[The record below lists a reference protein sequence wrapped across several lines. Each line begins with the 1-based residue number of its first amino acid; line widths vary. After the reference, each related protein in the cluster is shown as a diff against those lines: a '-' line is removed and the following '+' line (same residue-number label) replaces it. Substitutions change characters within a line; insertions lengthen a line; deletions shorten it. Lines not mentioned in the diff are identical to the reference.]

1 MADGTLYLLLFTLL
15 AAIAIGVRMYM
26 KQQPKPVDTGKV
38 KSEAQAAVDLSFS
51 AEEAAP
57 GAPAPAAPSA
67 PGVPAA
73 PSVPSAP
80 VAPGTPAA
88 PSAPGAPAA
97 PAKTTGSPASTPAAG
112 PSPALSATSI
122 AATLAKDPQFYATI
136 AANMVSDKI
145 LSKVFTKLATKMLE
159 RSASKMGSKA
169 LLKASLNSADNIL
182 EKLGTRMLTKATTKA
197 ATKAATSVGTG
208 LAAKGATAAAA
219 GPAAPI
225 VAAAEFIFNA
235 TLGYMDSLNLG
246 GFQDYTSGDDLMN
259 QKKEMDKIF
268 KEEVVK
274 LGVAYPLLYGPLD
287 RLGESGANAYTT
299 ALSTEITTL
308 MEAPGNEYIEGA
320 MAKFRALP
328 EARQGELALDSNAMT
343 DFITSNIDMDKV
355 IDKAVDTLCTK
366 NNGKM
371 VTLEGGRKQCGFSD
385 AKSCKNWPLT
395 PQHPVYI
402 EWNTTTNQCEI
413 KPSLMRVTCE
423 KMGKGVTYNET
434 TGSCN
439 LSEEY
444 CLQKSGT
451 KNCKIGKAQDIA
463 ESIFGRAFVRGILNV
478 FDFENMY
485 HPCPP
490 GTINPTAWLAS
501 EANKVID
508 KAESATGLDKTDIL
522 GMRQRTQNAM
532 QGFANMN
539 LMCFSDKCEEPTE
552 KGSGL
557 GIGFCYAKC
566 KTGYKSDGASQ
577 CIQECPPGYD
587 RTGGPM
593 GFTCAKQCPDGF
605 PKPTPGDVV
614 SCAKPL
620 PFNRDAKPATLQCNP
635 DEEVG
640 SASAGLCYPKC
651 KVGYKSDGI
660 TRCIQDCPPGYD
672 RTGGPAGVTCAK
684 QCPSGLDKP
693 TPTDVVSC
701 KRPMQVGREP
711 VPTKPKCNADE
722 DLIGL
727 ICYKKCRDGYSSPP
741 GLPDW
746 CYKSCDAGW
755 SQSTVDICQKSG
767 CDANE
772 EQGGAMCYPKCRDG
786 FSSNG
791 ATLCLKGCNAGY
803 RTDPLTC
810 FRGSDSKGK
819 GGCCARAC
827 AYGKCS
833 DNGKCGNSC
842 PAGYRNDPCTCFRDA
857 HTYERERYDRGV
869 GRGILKTYTRD
880 RYKRDSASRMGCDD
894 GRTQDTAGLC
904 YKACPA
910 GFRGVPGSVATCE
923 HVPPPGFENGATA
936 ALYQRPTLKSDE
948 YSRGAGASRMK
959 CDADRTQDTAGLCY
973 KACPGGWHKTT
984 VNFCEKDVP
993 AGYMETAA
1001 LLTRPIIK
1009 SDVYLRKLE
1018 GPSLSMTMRKRKAP
1032 VPSTSENDVKN
1043 SSLGKRAMELGSA
1056 VKSGDPLA
1064 IASSAAIFSIASSPF
1079 TQAFGLAPLT
1089 DLIPSGQQMSEMAN
1103 DAEW

>member
-51 AEEAAP
+51 AEEAAKQ
-57 GAPAPAAPSA
+57 
-67 PGVPAA
+67 
-73 PSVPSAP
+73 
-80 VAPGTPAA
+80 AA
-88 PSAPGAPAA
+88 PSAPGAPAPANPSAPGVPSAPSAPGAPAVPGA
-97 PAKTTGSPASTPAAG
+97 PAKTTGATEPPAKTTGGAASTPAA
-112 PSPALSATSI
+112 PATPAGQAANI
-122 AATLAKDPQFYATI
+122 AKTLAKDPQFYATI

-145 LSKVFTKLATKMLE
+145 LNKVFTKLATKMLE

-197 ATKAATSVGTG
+197 ATKAATAVGTK
-208 LAAKGATAAAA
+208 LASQGAAAA
-219 GPAAPI
+219 STGPAAPL

-287 RLGESGANAYTT
+287 RLGETGANAYTT
-299 ALSTEITTL
+299 ALTTEITTL
-308 MEAPGNEYIEGA
+308 MEAPNNEYIEGA
-320 MAKFRALP
+320 MVKFRALP

-355 IDKAVDTLCTK
+355 IDTAVNTLCTK

-371 VTLEGGRKQCGFSD
+371 VTLDGGRTQCGFADS
-385 AKSCKNWPLT
+385 KSCKNWPLT

-402 EWNTTTNQCEI
+402 EWNATTNQCEI

-423 KMGKGVTYNET
+423 KMGKGITYNET

-439 LSEEY
+439 LTEEY

-451 KNCKIGKAQDIA
+451 KNCKINKAQDIA

-478 FDFENMY
+478 FDIENMY
-485 HPCPP
+485 EPCPS
-490 GTINPTAWLAS
+490 GSINPTAWLAENIS
-501 EANKVID
+501 KNVD
-508 KAESATGLDKTDIL
+508 LGKASGAF
-522 GMRQRTQNAM
+522 N
-532 QGFANMN
+532 GFANMN
-539 LMCFSDKCEEPTE
+539 LTCFSDKCQEPTE

-566 KTGYKSDGASQ
+566 KDGFSSDGASQ
-577 CIQECPPGYD
+577 CIQNCPPGYD

-593 GFTCAKQCPDGF
+593 GFTCAKQCPAGTN
-605 PKPTPGDVV
+605 KPTPGDVV
-614 SCAKPL
+614 SCTRPMQVGRDPIPAKPKCD
-620 PFNRDAKPATLQCNP
+620 PG
-635 DEEVG
+635 EELGMAG
-640 SASAGLCYPKC
+640 SLLCYPTC
-651 KVGYKSDGI
+651 RAGYKSDGI
-660 TRCIQDCPPGYD
+660 TRCIQDCPAGTD
-672 RTGGPAGVTCAK
+672 RTGGPAGITCAK
-684 QCPSGLDKP
+684 QCPAGTNKP
-693 TPTDVVSC
+693 TPGDVVSC
-701 KRPMQVGREP
+701 TRPVQVGREP

-722 DLIGL
+722 DTLGL
-727 ICYKKCRDGYSSPP
+727 ICYKKCNPGYSSPP
-741 GLPDW
+741 GLPEW
-746 CYKSCDAGW
+746 CYKDCDAGYR
-755 SQSTVDICQKSG
+755 QTTVDFCAKDG
-767 CDANE
+767 CDSNE
-772 EQGGAMCYPKCRDG
+772 ERGTGLGVGFCYPKCRDG
-786 FSSNG
+786 YGSDG
-791 ATLCLKGCNAGY
+791 VTLCLKGCDSGY
-803 RTDPLTC
+803 TTFPLTC
-810 FRGSDSKGK
+810 TRGSDSRGK

-857 HTYERERYDRGV
+857 HTYNRDKYSRGA
-869 GRGILKTYTRD
+869 GRTFTKTYSRD
-880 RYKRDSASRMGCDD
+880 RYKRTSASRMGCDD
-894 GRTQDTAGLC
+894 GRTETSPGLC
-904 YKACPA
+904 SKPCPP
-910 GFRGVPGSVATCE
+910 GFRGVGGPNGALCE
-923 HVPPPGFENGATA
+923 HIPPAGFENGATA
-936 ALYQRPTLKSDE
+936 ALYQRPVTNSDV
-948 YSRGAGASRMK
+948 YSRGGGVSRMK
-959 CDADRTQDTAGLCY
+959 CDDGRTETSLGICSKPCPSGFRGVGGPNGALCEHI
-973 KACPGGWHKTT
+973 P
-984 VNFCEKDVP
+984 P
-993 AGYMETAA
+993 AGFENGATAA
-1001 LLTRPIIK
+1001 LYQRPVTK
-1009 SDVYLRKLE
+1009 SDTYLRKLE
-1018 GPSLSMTMRKRKAP
+1018 GPSLKMSLRKRKFP

-1089 DLIPSGQQMSEMAN
+1089 DLIPSGNDLSNMAN

>member
-51 AEEAAP
+51 AEEAAKQAAP
-57 GAPAPAAPSA
+57 GAPAPADPSA
-67 PGVPAA
+67 PGVP
-73 PSVPSAP
+73 S
-80 VAPGTPAA
+80 A
-88 PSAPGAPAA
+88 PSAPGAPAVPGA
-97 PAKTTGSPASTPAAG
+97 PAKTTGATEPPAKTTGGAASTPAA
-112 PSPALSATSI
+112 PSTPAGTATNI

-145 LSKVFTKLATKMLE
+145 LNKVFTKLANKMLE

-182 EKLGTRMLTKATTKA
+182 EKLGTRMLTKATAKA

-219 GPAAPI
+219 GPGAPI

-274 LGVAYPLLYGPLD
+274 LGVEYPLLYGPLD
-287 RLGESGANAYTT
+287 RLGENGANAYTT
-299 ALSTEITTL
+299 ALSTEITAL
-308 MEAPGNEYIEGA
+308 MEAPNNEYIEGA

-328 EARQGELALDSNAMT
+328 ETRQGELALDSNAMT

-371 VTLEGGRKQCGFSD
+371 VTLDGGRKQCGFADS
-385 AKSCKNWPLT
+385 KSCKNWPLT
-395 PQHPVYI
+395 AQHPVYI
-402 EWNTTTNQCEI
+402 EWNATTNQCEI

-423 KMGKGVTYNET
+423 KMGKGITYNET

-439 LSEEY
+439 LTEEY

-478 FDFENMY
+478 FDIENMY
-485 HPCPP
+485 EPCPP
-490 GTINPTAWLAS
+490 GSINPTAWLAENIS
-501 EANKVID
+501 KNVD
-508 KAESATGLDKTDIL
+508 LGKASGAF
-522 GMRQRTQNAM
+522 N
-532 QGFANMN
+532 GFANMN
-539 LMCFSDKCEEPTE
+539 LTCFSDKCQEPTE

-566 KTGYKSDGASQ
+566 KDGFSSDGASQ
-577 CIQECPPGYD
+577 CIQNCPPGYD

-620 PFNRDAKPATLQCNP
+620 PFDRAPVPAKLQCNP

-651 KVGYKSDGI
+651 KPGYTSDGI
-660 TRCIQDCPPGYD
+660 TQCIQDCPPGYD
-672 RTGGPAGVTCAK
+672 RTGGPAGITCAK
-684 QCPSGLDKP
+684 QCPAGTNKP
-693 TPTDVVSC
+693 TPGDVVSC
-701 KRPMQVGREP
+701 TRPMQQGRDP

-722 DLIGL
+722 DLVGL

-746 CYKSCDAGW
+746 CYKNCDPGYN
-755 SQSTVDICQKSG
+755 QTTVDFCAKDG

-772 EQGGAMCYPKCRDG
+772 ERGTGLGVGFCYPKCRDG
-786 FSSNG
+786 FGSNG
-791 ATLCLKGCNAGY
+791 VTLCLRGCDAGY
-803 RTDPLTC
+803 TTYPLTC
-810 FRGSDSKGK
+810 TRGSDSKGK

-857 HTYERERYDRGV
+857 HTYDRERYDRGA
-869 GRGILKTYTRD
+869 GRTFTKTYSRD

-923 HVPPPGFENGATA
+923 HIPPPGFENGATA
-936 ALYQRPTLKSDE
+936 ALYQRPVINSDK

-993 AGYMETAA
+993 PGYTETAA
-1001 LLTRPIIK
+1001 LLTRPITK
-1009 SDVYLRKLE
+1009 SDTYLRKLE
-1018 GPSLSMTMRKRKAP
+1018 GPSLKMSLRKRKFP

-1089 DLIPSGQQMSEMAN
+1089 DLIPSGNDLSNMAN